1 MKAFILSFDQ
11 TMRTFQT
18 LTQGKKSLFFLGPGP
33 CVRPRLEDGREG
45 EGDRRVGGRACSD
58 SAGKAGPGH
67 THGPFFPHL
76 KICVHLAQFLF
87 VYFLWG
93 RTGGRL
99 MNKDI
104 NFQKNP
110 KPSSIPLPT
119 LRAYI
124 TPQCFSSRPSLTPSP
139 FSSLPLAHI

>member
-1 MKAFILSFDQ
+1 
-11 TMRTFQT
+11 
-18 LTQGKKSLFFLGPGP
+18 
-33 CVRPRLEDGREG
+33 
-45 EGDRRVGGRACSD
+45 
-58 SAGKAGPGH
+58 
-67 THGPFFPHL
+67 
-76 KICVHLAQFLF
+76 
-87 VYFLWG
+87 
-93 RTGGRL
+93 